1 MKKSCARCGEIFD
14 CLHDSD
20 ITRCHC
26 ARIVLTSSQ
35 RQAIKATY
43 EGCLCNACLRLMAE
57 KLK

>member
-26 ARIVLTSSQ
+26 ATVVLTSSQ

-57 KLK
+57 QVE